1 MNMRWLRLTI
11 PAAALAAWLAVSFG
25 QQPAPPPP
33 ANEQTEEPEAP
44 PAPEPADDEDSDDV
58 EVPTVLEPDAA
69 VTFPVDI

>member
-1 MNMRWLRLTI
+1 MNMRWLRLAV

-25 QQPAPPPP
+25 QPPAPPPP
-33 ANEQTEEPEAP
+33 ANEETEEPEAP

-58 EVPTVLEPDAA
+58 RVPTVLEPDAA

>member
-1 MNMRWLRLTI
+1 MNMRWWRLTI

-25 QQPAPPPP
+25 QQPAPPP